1 MSVLGGDLTIILTT
15 YTAVQLAE
23 AWIDLTPTS
32 AKKTGVE
39 RMIESFPWGITPK
52 WALRAIFRDKCAFP
66 PFSFAAG
73 LESGLPLN
81 GLRGACAGP
90 CATSPKRSRR

>member
-1 MSVLGGDLTIILTT
+1 MSVLDSGLIILTT

-23 AWIDLTPTS
+23 AWINLTPTS

-39 RMIESFPWGITPK
+39 RMIESFPWGVTPK
-52 WALRAIFRDKCAFP
+52 WALRAIFRDKYSDTRASP

-73 LESGLPLN
+73 LEPGL
-81 GLRGACAGP
+81 G
-90 CATSPKRSRR
+90 